1 VSSEEREPAGVP
13 KGPTRG
19 RGLVVSRRD
28 HPPRRD
34 ADRTRFDDS
43 AKKGPRGTARDRA
56 LNLLSFRD
64 RSRRE
69 LERRLRQ
76 AGFEDDDVGEAL
88 DGLARVGLVD
98 DARFARA
105 VVELEAG
112 RRLSGRRVVESR
124 LVAKGVDRESA
135 RAAMAE
141 LDDPGAERA
150 RAEEL
155 ARGRAARMAG
165 LPSDAAYR
173 RLVGFLARRGYAP
186 SLCRDVARRAL
197 AVDPVDD
204 PA

>member
-1 VSSEEREPAGVP
+1 MTTSPRPSTAWREWGWSTMPA
-13 KGPTRG
+13 
-19 RGLVVSRRD
+19 SRARSWNWRRAAA
-28 HPPRRD
+28 PP
-34 ADRTRFDDS
+34 
-43 AKKGPRGTARDRA
+43 G
-56 LNLLSFRD
+56 
-64 RSRRE
+64 
-69 LERRLRQ
+69 
-76 AGFEDDDVGEAL
+76 
-88 DGLARVGLVD
+88 
-98 DARFARA
+98 
-105 VVELEAG
+105 
-112 RRLSGRRVVESR
+112 